1 MQLLK
6 SILTLSL
13 LPGAVQS
20 FGAPPPQAHVL
31 NRRQAETQRSAS
43 TLSADGE
50 RPQLRGGEDLFEQ
63 QAYAEEKDFTRRL
76 NSLVSALRD
85 FSTTYNAGHVID
97 VKKVKAVRKAWVEL
111 EKSGWFRAEKAK

>member
-1 MQLLK
+1 VQLLK

-20 FGAPPPQAHVL
+20 FGAPPPQANVL

-43 TLSADGE
+43 TPSADGE
-50 RPQLRGGEDLFEQ
+50 RPQLQGGEDLFEQ